1 MIFRDINGK
10 LVEINRHTFKN
21 DNLYYEKI
29 MQIKNNKSNNEMNDL
44 LQNKETYSN
53 NLINKIIMT

>member
-10 LVEINRHTFKN
+10 LVEINRHIFKN
-21 DNLYYEKI
+21 DKLYYEKI
-29 MQIKNNKSNNEMNDL
+29 MQIKNNKSNNKMVDL
-44 LQNKETYSN
+44 FKNKETYSS